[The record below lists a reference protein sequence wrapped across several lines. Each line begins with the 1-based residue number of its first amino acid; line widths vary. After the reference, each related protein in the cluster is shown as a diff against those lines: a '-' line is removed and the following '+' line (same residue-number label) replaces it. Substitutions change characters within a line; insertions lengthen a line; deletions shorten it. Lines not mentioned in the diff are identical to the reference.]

1 MNPQDHQ
8 NQIAQNFRPLQN
20 YPIFYNSLPMPYQF
34 SHPFAYNTHQA
45 MFFPRQITP
54 VVMPDPLHHQKQ
66 QQTKV
71 VITIS
76 SDEEEVPPKPQE
88 EAPKPVAKPPPQPK
102 KQPKILDLDQLESQ
116 GRVYDYESS
125 ASPQLPRR
133 VSKGL
138 NFKKTMRQM
147 HYETFQSPKQKKKP
161 QKIRK
166 EPTRIQPKIAK
177 QVQIGRQRQL
187 IAFPQSNVKTRLIRV
202 YTKNEEKFQK
212 LFNIISQNFPNV
224 NDEDV
229 ARILNFSGKSYKKA
243 INFVQENG
251 FLVQYLIETY
261 QNNILSSEEE
271 STNKK

>member
-8 NQIAQNFRPLQN
+8 NQLAQNYRCLQ
-20 YPIFYNSLPMPYQF
+20 
-34 SHPFAYNTHQA
+34 
-45 MFFPRQITP
+45 FFPHYYNQMPWQYQIQHSYQYNHHQLMFYQRQIP
-54 VVMPDPLHHQKQ
+54 SVVMPDPQQNQKQ
-66 QQTKV
+66 QQPKE

-76 SDEEEVPPKPQE
+76 SDEEKVPKKPQE
-88 EAPKPVAKPPPQPK
+88 QAPKPVVQVPVQPK

-116 GRVYDYESS
+116 GKVYDYESS
-125 ASPQLPRR
+125 ESPQLPRR
-133 VSKGL
+133 VSKSL
-138 NFKKTMRQM
+138 NFQKTMRQM
-147 HYETFQSPKQKKKP
+147 HYESFQSPKQKKKP
-161 QKIRK
+161 IKNRK
-166 EPTRIQPKIAK
+166 EPSRIQPKLAK

-187 IAFPQSNVKTRLIRV
+187 ITFPQSSVKTRLIRV

-212 LFNIISQNFPNV
+212 LLNILLQNFPNA

-229 ARILNFSGKSYKKA
+229 VRILNFTGKSYEKA

-261 QNNILSSEEE
+261 QNNVLSSEEE

>member
-8 NQIAQNFRPLQN
+8 NQFMQTNRPLQIFPQCMN
-20 YPIFYNSLPMPYQF
+20 PWSYQYPHGYSPYYQHQQLMFYRQF
-34 SHPFAYNTHQA
+34 IPAAVPEMQHT
-45 MFFPRQITP
+45 
-54 VVMPDPLHHQKQ
+54 QKQ
-66 QQTKV
+66 QQQRV

-76 SDEEEVPPKPQE
+76 SDEEKAPKKTQEQPPKPVI
-88 EAPKPVAKPPPQPK
+88 EAPPQPK

-116 GRVYDYESS
+116 GKVYDYESS
-125 ASPQLPRR
+125 DSPQLPRR
-133 VSKGL
+133 VSKSL
-138 NFKKTMRQM
+138 NFQKTMRQM
-147 HYETFQSPKQKKKP
+147 HYESFQSPKQKKRPIKN
-161 QKIRK
+161 RK
-166 EPTRIQPKIAK
+166 EPTRIQPKLAK

-187 IAFPQSNVKTRLIRV
+187 IEFPQSSVKTRLIRV

-212 LFNIISQNFPNV
+212 LLNILLQNFPNA

-229 ARILNFSGKSYKKA
+229 VRILNFTGKSYEKA

-261 QNNILSSEEE
+261 QNNVLSSEEE

>member
-8 NQIAQNFRPLQN
+8 NQFAQNFRPLQIFPN
-20 YPIFYNSLPMPYQF
+20 YMNNLPMTYPF
-34 SHPFAYNTHQA
+34 SSAYSYNTPQS
-45 MFFPRQITP
+45 MYINRQFPYFIMT
-54 VVMPDPLHHQKQ
+54 DLLHNQKLQ
-66 QQTKV
+66 QQKV

-76 SDEEEVPPKPQE
+76 SDEEDAPQE
-88 EAPKPVAKPPPQPK
+88 PQEQAPKPVAKAPAQPK
-102 KQPKILDLDQLESQ
+102 KVPKILDLDQLESQ

-125 ASPQLPRR
+125 VSPQLPRR
-133 VSKGL
+133 VSKSL
-138 NFKKTMRQM
+138 NFQKTMRQM
-147 HYETFQSPKQKKKP
+147 HYESFQSPKQKKKP
-161 QKIRK
+161 QKNRK
-166 EPTRIQPKIAK
+166 EPARIQPKLVK

-187 IAFPQSNVKTRLIRV
+187 IVFPQSNVKTRLIRV

-212 LFNIISQNFPNV
+212 LLNIILQNFPNA

-229 ARILNFSGKSYKKA
+229 VRILNFTGKSYKKA

-261 QNNILSSEEE
+261 QNNILSSEDE